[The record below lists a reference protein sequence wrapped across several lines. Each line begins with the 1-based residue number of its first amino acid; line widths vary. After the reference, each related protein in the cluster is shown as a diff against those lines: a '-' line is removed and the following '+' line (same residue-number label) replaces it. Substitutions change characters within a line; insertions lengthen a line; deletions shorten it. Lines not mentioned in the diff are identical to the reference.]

1 MIRQNLH
8 CHTTF
13 DDGADSAEAMVLAA
27 ERAGLTSIGVSLH
40 SPIAG
45 EDWCCPDGQEP
56 DFVREMHRL
65 RDKYA
70 GRIRVYCGI
79 EFDLTSVC
87 DLSVYDY
94 VIASVHRL
102 DGFYIDYTQDV
113 AKELIAHFGGDQAAA
128 QVYYERVSAIAQ
140 MPEADIVG
148 HFDLLTKYNEREPLY
163 DTAGAAYR
171 DAAFA
176 AMDRLNAAGKIFEI
190 NSGAI
195 SRGYRSIPYPEPFL
209 LRRLH
214 EIGGRICISSDAH
227 SADAVTCAFRQSEEL
242 ARACSFT
249 EVWAFNGTAFEAVK
263 L

>member
-45 EDWCCPDGQEP
+45 EDWCCPDGREP

-87 DLSVYDY
+87 DLSFYDY

-113 AKELIAHFGGDQAAA
+113 AKELIAHFGGDQATA

-148 HFDLLTKYNEREPLY
+148 HFDLVTKYNEREPLY

-190 NSGAI
+190 NSGAM
-195 SRGYRSIPYPEPFL
+195 SRGYRAEPYPGDWI
-209 LRRLH
+209 LRELNRR
-214 EIGGRICISSDAH
+214 GARIMLSSDSHA
-227 SADAVTCAFRQSEEL
+227 AVHVGYAFPQMAAYAKRCGFHTGWVL
-242 ARACSFT
+242 
-249 EVWAFNGTAFEAVK
+249 TAKGWEEAV